1 MLACPMPWFLRNGTI
16 DRTQSAG
23 GIDPMNSDAT
33 CPKCGS
39 NTVRNVGWIW
49 KLVAALLLVM
59 AVILLLVAAL
69 VPAAGPVW
77 SYKTISGVVMNLF
90 FAGLFIYLSKTMTPL

>member
-1 MLACPMPWFLRNGTI
+1 MSFITI
-16 DRTQSAG
+16 VTRTNS
-23 GIDPMNSDAT
+23 MNANVT

-39 NTVRNVGWIW
+39 NTVSNVGWVW
-49 KLVAALLLVM
+49 KLMAAVFLVM

-77 SYKTISGVVMNLF
+77 SYKTLSGVVINLF
-90 FAGLFIYLSKTMTPL
+90 IAGFFAYLSMTILPRWRCTTCKHTWR